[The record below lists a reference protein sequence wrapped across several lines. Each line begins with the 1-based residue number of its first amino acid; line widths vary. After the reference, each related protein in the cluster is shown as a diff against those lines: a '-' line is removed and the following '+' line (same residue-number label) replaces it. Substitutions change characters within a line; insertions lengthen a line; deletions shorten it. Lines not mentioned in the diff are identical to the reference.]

1 MKGVAMIEDLLK
13 LSVKIQCA
21 DNEGNIKV
29 RGSGT
34 VISDGRKYY
43 VMTAGHCIKNVADNS
58 FYEPQNIKITSYS
71 NSKPRN
77 IPVLNILEG
86 SSFDDEIDRAVL
98 EIQEPGINFDFTN
111 RIKRCDAV
119 FDSEKYFLYGY
130 GGPDDIIKNGRKY
143 ELERRGVKD
152 WHLKEDDINNQ
163 EIKALDLMGGNSGA
177 GVFFK
182 RLDVYYC
189 IGYAKML
196 LDEYG
201 TFNDIIVF
209 PTSNFDNILPDSTKE
224 SNYFQL
230 VKKWTTLKD
239 EELKLETKKAY
250 SENNIPYMNNLIRK
264 MKVLYPNNSEAD
276 SKVEMHLDHYL
287 KGLKLMNEI
296 QKSPYIMK
304 KLNDEVKSSYEEC
317 MEDRSDSFN
326 DSHEAIEDLKLA
338 KNCVKEAV
346 QKIFSDMSYRKVVK
360 GYADYDISNRLLI
373 CSLDY
378 NNNKEN

>member
-1 MKGVAMIEDLLK
+1 MIEDLLK
-13 LSVKIQCA
+13 LSVKIQCV

-163 EIKALDLMGGNSGA
+163 EVKALDLMGGNSGA

-209 PTSNFDNILPDSTKE
+209 PTSNFDNI
-224 SNYFQL
+224 FQIQQKR
-230 VKKWTTLKD
+230 VTISKW
-239 EELKLETKKAY
+239 
-250 SENNIPYMNNLIRK
+250 
-264 MKVLYPNNSEAD
+264 
-276 SKVEMHLDHYL
+276 
-287 KGLKLMNEI
+287 
-296 QKSPYIMK
+296 
-304 KLNDEVKSSYEEC
+304 
-317 MEDRSDSFN
+317 
-326 DSHEAIEDLKLA
+326 
-338 KNCVKEAV
+338 
-346 QKIFSDMSYRKVVK
+346 
-360 GYADYDISNRLLI
+360 
-373 CSLDY
+373 
-378 NNNKEN
+378 